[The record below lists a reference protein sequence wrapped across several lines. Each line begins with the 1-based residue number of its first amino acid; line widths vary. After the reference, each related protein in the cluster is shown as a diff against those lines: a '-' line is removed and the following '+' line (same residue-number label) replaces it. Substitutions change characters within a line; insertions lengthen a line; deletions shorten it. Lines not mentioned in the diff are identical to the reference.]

1 MRYNSA
7 GNNLRLVPSTSTK
20 LKSVLRRKAQAGAT
34 FWTMNS
40 VIRTGYNASH
50 VQVLE
55 GMNADN
61 TAQAAV
67 VYAWGYYAKW
77 REIGSSRAGPRAP
90 EWTLRK
96 SISTIKA
103 A

>member
-1 MRYNSA
+1 MNS
-7 GNNLRLVPSTSTK
+7 GNLASVPRTSK
-20 LKSVLRRKAQAGAT
+20 KVAAILRRKAQAGAT

-55 GMNADN
+55 GKSA
-61 TAQAAV
+61 TGHLAAV
-67 VYAWGYYAKW
+67 VYANGHYAKW

-90 EWTLRK
+90 EWVLRK
-96 SISTIKA
+96 SLPVIKVS
-103 A
+103 